1 MATEGSPGAGT
12 YLSGHEAKN
21 VFDGSLTTRYTTR
34 GNSSSGINAIAGLNT
49 GFHVT
54 VAKCQPTL
62 TSFRFATASGGSLA
76 SRDPLKV
83 TIEGTS
89 CNSLFNCTSWTL
101 LYNGTTGLDT
111 TTNRST
117 YGDYET
123 IPSPQ
128 AFTSYRF
135 LITEKRSSSD
145 FVTYSEV
152 ELYGY

>member
-1 MATEGSPGAGT
+1 MATENSTGAGT
-12 YLSGHEAKN
+12 YFTGHFAKN
-21 VFDGSLTTRYTTR
+21 LFDGKFTTRYTTR
-34 GNSSSGINAIAGLNT
+34 GNSSSGTNAIAGLNT

-54 VAKCQPTL
+54 VAQCQPTL
-62 TSFRFATASGGSLA
+62 TTFRFATASGA
-76 SRDPLKV
+76 SPPTRDPLKV
-83 TIEGTS
+83 TIEGTN
-89 CNSLFNCTSWTL
+89 CDSLFNCTSWTL

-111 TTNRST
+111 VTNRSS
-117 YGDYET
+117 YGSFET

-135 LITEKRSSSD
+135 LITEKRSNSD